1 MQLLRTILIIL
12 LVYYGLKFL
21 SRLFGPILLKFV
33 AKKAEQKFTQQ
44 YGQRPGQEVKR
55 PPEGEVTIDKNSK
68 SDKKPTNTV
77 GDYID
82 YEEIE

>member
-12 LVYYGLKFL
+12 LVYYGARIF

-44 YGQRPGQEVKR
+44 YGQHPRQEDKR
-55 PPEGEVTIDKNSK
+55 PEGDVTIDKNSK
-68 SDKKPTNTV
+68 PDKNPTEKI